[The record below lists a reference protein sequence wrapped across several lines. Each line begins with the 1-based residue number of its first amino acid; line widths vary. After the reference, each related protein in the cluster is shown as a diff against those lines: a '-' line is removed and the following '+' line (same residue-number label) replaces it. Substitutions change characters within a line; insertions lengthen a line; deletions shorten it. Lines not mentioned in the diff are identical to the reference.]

1 MSDHDLIIVVG
12 VILAALTVGPF
23 VYVRRKRENVGRGIA
38 EKAVEFGLNV
48 PNTLHPVVDVSKCLG
63 CGACTRVCPEGD
75 VLALI
80 GGQAETVAPARC
92 VGHGLCERAC
102 PTDAITLVFG
112 TATRGVELPRVRED
126 YQTNVPGLYIVG
138 ELGGMGLIRNAF
150 EQGRQAAEGIV
161 KITAKDTP
169 TNAYDVLVVGA
180 GPAGLSVAIT
190 LERAGLRYA
199 VLDKETDL
207 GGAVRTF
214 PRRKVVMTQPF
225 TIPGYGKISQREIPK
240 EKLVDLWDELAETT
254 GVGRCMES
262 GQTVSTIERADDG
275 SFVVRSR
282 EGGEWRARRVVLAI
296 GRRGIPRKLGV
307 PGENQPHVV
316 YGLIEPEAYAG
327 RRALIVGGG
336 DSAVEAAMLLSA
348 QPGTTVSL
356 SYRRPQLT
364 RTKPANS
371 ERFAAAIES
380 GAVTPYWETEV
391 TGVGADSVR
400 LESPDGPVEV
410 PIDDVFVFA
419 GGELPT
425 EFLKASGIELDVK
438 FGEP

>member
-1 MSDHDLIIVVG
+1 MTDGTLILLLG
-12 VILAALTVGPF
+12 LGLAALAVVPF
-23 VYVRRKRENVGRGIA
+23 VRSRRRRETQGA
-38 EKAVEFGLNV
+38 TAAAKAVEHGLDV
-48 PNTLHPVVDVSKCLG
+48 PHSLHPVIDVSKCLG

-80 GGQAETVAPARC
+80 AGQAQTVAPARC

-102 PTDAITLVFG
+102 PTEAITLVFG

-161 KITAKDTP
+161 RNAKLAPPGD
-169 TNAYDVLVVGA
+169 ALDVVVVGA
-180 GPAGLSVAIT
+180 GPAGLSVAIS

-199 VLDKETDL
+199 VVEKEADL

-225 TIPGYGKISQREIPK
+225 TIPSYGTVTAREIPK
-240 EKLVDLWDELAETT
+240 EELVDLWDELAETT
-254 GVGRCMES
+254 GVIDRIES
-262 GQTVSTIERADDG
+262 GVTVSAIEPAACGFR
-275 SFVVRSR
+275 VVSR
-282 EGGEWRARRVVLAI
+282 EGRAWNAHRVVLAI

-307 PGENQPHVV
+307 PGEAQGHVV

-327 RRALIVGGG
+327 RRALVVGGG
-336 DSAVEAAMLLSA
+336 DSAVEAAMLLA
-348 QPGTTVSL
+348 DQPGTTVAL
-356 SYRRPQLT
+356 SYRRGALS
-364 RTKPANS
+364 RTKAANA
-371 ERFAAAIES
+371 ERFAQAVAR
-380 GAVTPYWETEV
+380 GAVAVYWNTEV
-391 TGVGADSVR
+391 LSIAADHVVLADDAGR
-400 LESPDGPVEV
+400 HTV
-410 PIDDVFVFA
+410 PADDVFVFA

-425 EFLKASGIELDVK
+425 AFLREAGIELDVK
-438 FGEP
+438 FGVP